1 MATNKK
7 SSKPSKFVQPQKQVI
22 ETPPDFKAAYANVV
36 YTTVTEH
43 DFTLTFGRVTGPR
56 KALASVSATMPLSLM
71 KDVVEL
77 LGRELMK
84 AQLAKATGSGQPQ

>member
-56 KALASVSATMPLSLM
+56 KALASRRPERAAYSKTAPGPPR
-71 KDVVEL
+71 
-77 LGRELMK
+77 GRRSNAE
-84 AQLAKATGSGQPQ
+84 T